1 VKNIIK
7 QVAKQNNVS
16 VKEVKREI
24 RTAIHTAMQSEDPN
38 VRKRWEEI
46 CKNGKEPTPEE
57 LIRYISNDVCDH
69 LNLH

>member
-1 VKNIIK
+1 MKNIIK

-46 CKNGKEPTPEE
+46 CKNGKEHTPEE